1 MGLLEKF
8 GITRKAFTGLVTA
21 GIIAIVI
28 GAVLEVIAYVIINAL
43 VNGVLTGGV
52 TLGVAGGTLN
62 TSFWQ
67 TMTNILQALSFAGI
81 GLMMV
86 GIGLILYVILGFAA
100 PAAGRR

>member
-1 MGLLEKF
+1 MGILDRL

-28 GAVLEVIAYVIINAL
+28 GAVLEVIAYVIINAI
-43 VNGVLTGGV
+43 VNGVVTGA
-52 TLGVAGGTLN
+52 TLGAANGTIN
-62 TSFWQ
+62 SSFWA